1 MILQSLL
8 IASLSLIV
16 LLSFC
21 FPDAARYKIVIKIRL
36 RKEVVCKN
44 TFSFVMYIYIYLKSQ
59 LKNVSLGEEISE
71 KLV

>member
-16 LLSFC
+16 FLSFC

-44 TFSFVMYIYIYLKSQ
+44 TFSFVMYIYNNLKCQ
-59 LKNVSLGEEISE
+59 LKNVSLGEEVSE

>member
-1 MILQSLL
+1 M
-8 IASLSLIV
+8 SLSLIV
-16 LLSFC
+16 FLSFC
-21 FPDAARYKIVIKIRL
+21 FSDAARYKIVIKIRL

-44 TFSFVMYIYIYLKSQ
+44 TFSFVMYIYIYLKCQ